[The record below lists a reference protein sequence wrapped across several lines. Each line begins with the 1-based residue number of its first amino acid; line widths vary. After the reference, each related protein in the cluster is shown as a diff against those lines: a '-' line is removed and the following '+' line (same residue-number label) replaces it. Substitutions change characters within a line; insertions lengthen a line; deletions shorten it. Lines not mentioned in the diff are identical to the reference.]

1 MLSPGR
7 GRLDFGRSRLSVSC
21 YWCQTGLQ
29 HKTMQF
35 FRLCRRVFLF
45 LPFFAAVCASLEAN
59 AEDRPFITVASTT
72 STEQSGLLGYL
83 LPVFKHTHDI
93 DVMVV
98 AVGTGQALKIGE
110 LGECD
115 VVLVHDK
122 ARELQFMQNGFGSV
136 RREVMYNDF
145 VLVGPKDDPAQI
157 AETHD
162 AVAALRKIAAAK
174 ARFVSRGDMSG
185 TDAAEQHLWAEAG
198 GPPIAARDLWYT
210 KTGSSME
217 QTLTAAASTD
227 GYTLT
232 DRGTWL
238 RFANRGNLKIVVDG
252 DTRLFNQYAVML
264 VNPARHPAIKA
275 DMGMVFIDWLTSQQ
289 GQDTIASY
297 KIAGEQLFFPNYTGS

>member
-1 MLSPGR
+1 MRFFGLGRRIFLCLLS
-7 GRLDFGRSRLSVSC
+7 L
-21 YWCQTGLQ
+21 
-29 HKTMQF
+29 
-35 FRLCRRVFLF
+35 
-45 LPFFAAVCASLEAN
+45 AAVCALLKAH
-59 AEDRPFITVASTT
+59 AEDHPFITVASTT

-162 AVAALRKIAAAK
+162 AVAALRKIAGAK
-174 ARFVSRGDMSG
+174 ARFISRGDMSG
-185 TDAAEQHLWAEAG
+185 TDAAEQRLWAEAG
-198 GPPIAARDLWYT
+198 GPP
-210 KTGSSME
+210 SSPMKASS
-217 QTLTAAASTD
+217 TRYLT
-227 GYTLT
+227 
-232 DRGTWL
+232 TW
-238 RFANRGNLKIVVDG
+238 RMRP
-252 DTRLFNQYAVML
+252 Q
-264 VNPARHPAIKA
+264 
-275 DMGMVFIDWLTSQQ
+275 
-289 GQDTIASY
+289 
-297 KIAGEQLFFPNYTGS
+297 